1 MGSDHDSPRPP
12 VAGQSAHTAA
22 QMVAAHRE
30 SITHPVWWRSASERA
45 QGIEGEFGRVL
56 RQLLAHVDL
65 AWQPVAT
72 LHIASEAIAKGK
84 AVDARVTKLVAF
96 VLRDFVGAFRRCAFA
111 ASVLVPGTTAPTNGV
126 PLMDEAADAADSFDR
141 YLNVLQLAA
150 ADPAIPEA
158 LAETIR
164 TAADA
169 LADWPPEFA
178 VLGTA
183 CAAEHDV
190 AARLAP
196 MLPPQSIPAV
206 RQAVTMGR
214 GLARAIDPDRDR
226 ERGGP
231 SL

>member
-1 MGSDHDSPRPP
+1 
-12 VAGQSAHTAA
+12 
-22 QMVAAHRE
+22 MVAAHRE

-72 LHIASEAIAKGK
+72 LQIASEAIAEGK
-84 AVDARVTKLVAF
+84 VVDERVTKLVAF
-96 VLRDFVGAFRRCAFA
+96 VLRDIVGAFRRCAFA
-111 ASVLVPGTTAPTNGV
+111 ATVLVPGTAAPTNGV
-126 PLMDEAADAADSFDR
+126 PLMDEAAESFDR

-183 CAAEHDV
+183 SAVEEAE
-190 AARLAP
+190 ATRAQ
-196 MLPPQSIPAV
+196 PPS
-206 RQAVTMGR
+206 
-214 GLARAIDPDRDR
+214 
-226 ERGGP
+226 
-231 SL
+231 